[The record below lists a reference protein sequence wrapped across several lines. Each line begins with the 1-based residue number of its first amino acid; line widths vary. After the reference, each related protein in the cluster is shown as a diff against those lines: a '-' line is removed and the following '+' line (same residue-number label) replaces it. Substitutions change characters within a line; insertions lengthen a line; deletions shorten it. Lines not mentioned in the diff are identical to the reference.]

1 MIANKFPN
9 LDKAV
14 KFIRTHWVYLL
25 TAFTI
30 LNLITYIIQRQK
42 YQDLIKN
49 NTSST
54 STIRGLGIV
63 EKIEVNFYIIKSGD
77 TLWGLA
83 EKNYSSGFEYK
94 KIIKNNPGK
103 TFKFEDGKEG
113 LIYPGT
119 EIIL

>member
-9 LDKAV
+9 LDKV
-14 KFIRTHWVYLL
+14 IKFIRTHWVYLL

-30 LNLITYIIQRQK
+30 LNLAIYLNQRQK

-49 NTSST
+49 NISST
-54 STIRGLGIV
+54 STIRELDII
-63 EKIEVNFYIIKSGD
+63 EKTEISFYIIRSGD
-77 TLWGLA
+77 TLWDLA

>member
-9 LDKAV
+9 LDKAI

-30 LNLITYIIQRQK
+30 LNLAIYLNQRQK
-42 YQDLIKN
+42 YQDLN
-49 NTSST
+49 NISST
-54 STIRGLGIV
+54 STIRDLDII
-63 EKIEVNFYIIKSGD
+63 EKTEISFYIIRSGD
-77 TLWGLA
+77 TLWDLA